1 MAETQNVAQVA
12 LEAGNSPQM
21 IFKHYRELVRPADAK
36 TWFALAPGGE
46 EKVIVSRK
54 PDGDGQKALSGQESE
69 VRSPESEEC
78 AKAA

>member
-1 MAETQNVAQVA
+1 MAQVA

-21 IFKHYRELVRPADAK
+21 IFKHYRELVHPADAK
-36 TWFALAPGGE
+36 TWFALTRGGE

-54 PDGDGQKALSGQESE
+54 PDGDRQKALSGQESE

>member
-1 MAETQNVAQVA
+1 MAQVA

-36 TWFALAPGGE
+36 TRFALAPGGE

-54 PDGDGQKALSGQESE
+54 PDGGGQKAERGQKSGVGSQDSDE
-69 VRSPESEEC
+69 RT
-78 AKAA
+78 KAA

>member
-1 MAETQNVAQVA
+1 MQYQ

-36 TWFALAPGGE
+36 TWFALSPGGE
-46 EKVIVSRK
+46 EEVIVSRE
-54 PDGDGQKALSGQESE
+54 PEVDGEKAAEGQESGAG
-69 VRSPESEEC
+69 SQESDAH